1 MVRTDK
7 MAKLLI
13 AILGLSASFT
23 LPLAA
28 QTVKTDQVKDYKF
41 TGLKR
46 FAWKPNHLVTM
57 RHPEDNTLLDRK
69 IMRAINEELAKKG
82 IVENQQNPDFFLF
95 YQGGP
100 GDEGLQVGAA
110 PPPGLDAIQS
120 QSLNPTGTGTTWS
133 AGAGSNA
140 GFAPNVWYSVQGKFV
155 FYALDS
161 KSKVVVWQAQAVKK
175 WHDPQ
180 KARKNEDE
188 EIKKLVQ
195 KSFKDFPPRNKN

>member
-1 MVRTDK
+1 MS
-7 MAKLLI
+7 KLLI
-13 AILGLSASFT
+13 AILGLAAWFT

-28 QTVKTDQVKDYKF
+28 QTVKTDQVKDYNF
-41 TGLKR
+41 AQLKR
-46 FAWKPNHLVTM
+46 FAWKANHLVTM
-57 RHPEDNTLLDRK
+57 RHPEDNILLDRK
-69 IMRAINEELAKKG
+69 IKRAINEQLAKKG
-82 IVENQQNPDFFLF
+82 LIEDEQSPDFFLS

-100 GDEGLQVGAA
+100 GDEGLQVGSA

-120 QSLNPTGTGTTWS
+120 QSLNPSGTGTTWS

-140 GFAPNVWYSVQGKFV
+140 GFAPSVWYSVQGRFV

-188 EIKKLVQ
+188 EIRKLVQ
-195 KSFKDFPPRNKN
+195 KSFKDFPPPKKQ